1 MKKILSALLLV
12 SLVNLLSCTDQK
24 VNKEFNREGE
34 ELSVTVKVSDDIE
47 ADAFKYHNNLMGQA
61 LYSPDDNLCDIV
73 VDSKLSIS
81 EQQKT
86 LGHELMHCLY
96 GNYHK

>member
-1 MKKILSALLLV
+1 MRKLILIPLILISAC
-12 SLVNLLSCTDQK
+12 SEQID
-24 VNKEFNREGE
+24 KEFNREGE
-34 ELSVTVKVSDDIE
+34 RLSVTVELSGNMKR
-47 ADAFKYHNNLMGQA
+47 DAFEYHDNLMGQA